1 MSELKFATIT
11 AEAWSSAC
19 ATNLKKWFYYGSGK
33 PIGPM
38 NWKEIEQ
45 VKDKYPD
52 MFLSFEETGNSE
64 KIKFWLPAKVIDK
77 IQVLIK

>member
-1 MSELKFATIT
+1 
-11 AEAWSSAC
+11 
-19 ATNLKKWFYYGSGK
+19 
-33 PIGPM
+33 M

-64 KIKFWLPAKVIDK
+64 DIKFWLPAKVIDK
-77 IQVLIK
+77 IQVLIKRKSI